1 MILHPTTSLT
11 NLLLSAECWVFYHRL
26 RSGSASVRLPGSRA
40 ERIRPGPD
48 VPHPWSGF
56 FLFLGL
62 ATLFGAAK
70 HGLPHYLAGSPLALT
85 IFASSLAG
93 GVSTLHAEVATIRAR
108 VGPSRLRGWLERG
121 AYGKLALFTVALLM
135 SRSFLVVV
143 ADTAL
148 GLLPVMLA
156 EGLAFRR
163 GDRGAGWVAGGLA
176 LSCATALIYLLEITL
191 HPWFNHNDF
200 AHVLMMAS
208 LLMIYRGV
216 RPGLPP
222 PPPTGGD
229 PGPLGSS

>member
-1 MILHPTTSLT
+1 MVLHPTTSLT
-11 NLLLSAECWVFYHRL
+11 NLLLTAECWVFYHRL
-26 RSGSASVRLPGSRA
+26 RSGSASARPPGSWT
-40 ERIRPGPD
+40 ERVQRGPD
-48 VPHPWSGF
+48 GPHPWSGF
-56 FLFLGL
+56 FFFLGL

-70 HGLPHYLAGSPLALT
+70 HGFPHYLAGFPLTVT

-93 GVSTLHAEVATIRAR
+93 GVSTLHAELATIRAR
-108 VGPSRLRGWLERG
+108 VDPGRLRGWLERG
-121 AYGKLALFTVALLM
+121 AYGKLALFTVALSM

-143 ADTAL
+143 TDTAL

-176 LSCATALIYLLEITL
+176 LSCATALIYLLGIAL

-216 RPGLPP
+216 KPRVQPSPGYRP
-222 PPPTGGD
+222 
-229 PGPLGSS
+229 